1 MENTSKIKHIYVM
14 LTPKYVLAYRP
25 HPQDPIRLYADRED
39 MIPFI
44 IYMAKNF
51 REHTI
56 RAIRNPGLE
65 EHLLKAI
72 ENDKKFE
79 KTCFRPAEF
88 EMENGKKLKIKF
100 DNTKLSVDKQR

>member
-14 LTPKYVLAYRP
+14 LASKYVLAYRP

-39 MIPFI
+39 LIPFI
-44 IYMAKNF
+44 NYMAKNF
-51 REHTI
+51 GEHTI

-72 ENDKKFE
+72 ENDKKFD

-100 DNTKLSVDKQR
+100 DNTKLSVDKER